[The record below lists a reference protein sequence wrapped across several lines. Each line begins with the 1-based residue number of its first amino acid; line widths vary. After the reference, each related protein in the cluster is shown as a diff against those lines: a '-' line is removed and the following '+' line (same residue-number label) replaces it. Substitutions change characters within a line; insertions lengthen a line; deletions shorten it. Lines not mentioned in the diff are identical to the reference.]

1 MEKYYYLAPC
11 HFGLESVLA
20 GELRRM
26 GAEEVQ
32 VSDGRVRFSGA
43 LALLA
48 RANLCLRTAERVFLL
63 MGEFPAACLKGQRR
77 FRGRCGLTLWTRFQ

>member
-63 MGEFPAACLKGQRR
+63 MGEFPAASFEQLFEGTKA
-77 FRGRCGLTLWTRFQ
+77 LPWEM